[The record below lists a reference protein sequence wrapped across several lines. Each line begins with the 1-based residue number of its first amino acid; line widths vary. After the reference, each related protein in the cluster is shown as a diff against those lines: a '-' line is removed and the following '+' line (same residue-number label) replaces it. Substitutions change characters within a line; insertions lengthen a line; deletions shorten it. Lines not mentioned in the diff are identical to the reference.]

1 MTSSINQSHNI
12 NHNFNYKLLN
22 TEQAAEL
29 LNCTT
34 RKLEADRI
42 KGGGIRY
49 IKIGKC
55 VRYNLSDIETY
66 IQANTVNSTSQP
78 RGL

>member
-1 MTSSINQSHNI
+1 MLDNFN
-12 NHNFNYKLLN
+12 NNFNYILLD
-22 TEQAAEL
+22 TIQAAKL
-29 LNCTT
+29 LNCTK
-34 RKLEADRI
+34 RKLESDRI

-55 VRYNLSDIETY
+55 VRYNLSDIESY
-66 IQANTVNSTSQP
+66 IQNNTVNSTSQS

>member
-1 MTSSINQSHNI
+1 MTDNI
-12 NHNFNYKLLN
+12 NYNFSYKLLN
-22 TEQAAEL
+22 TNQTAKL
-29 LNCTT
+29 LNCTR

-55 VRYNLSDIETY
+55 VRYDLRDIESY
-66 IQANTVNSTSQP
+66 LQANTVNSTSQV
-78 RGL
+78 RG

>member
-1 MTSSINQSHNI
+1 MIDNANY
-12 NHNFNYKLLN
+12 NFNYKLLN
-22 TEQAAEL
+22 TDQAAAL
-29 LNCTT
+29 LNCTR
-34 RKLEADRI
+34 RKLEIDRI

-55 VRYNLSDIETY
+55 VRYNLRDIERY
-66 IQANTVNSTSQP
+66 LQANTVSSTSQP

>member
-1 MTSSINQSHNI
+1 MTHNI
-12 NHNFNYKLLN
+12 TYNYKLLN
-22 TEQAAEL
+22 TEQTAKL

-55 VRYNLSDIETY
+55 VHYNMQDIEAY
-66 IQANTVNSTSQP
+66 IQANTVISTSQI